1 MLCIVATTVLIDLQ
15 LAAVGNTGDEIV
27 VACNETFEPWC
38 DDRTGIKNI
47 IYFEKFQTEFSNVDS
62 LILCKSK

>member
-27 VACNETFEPWC
+27 IACNETFEDWC
-38 DDRTGIKNI
+38 DDRAGIMKYLKHISTNLYLI
-47 IYFEKFQTEFSNVDS
+47 IR
-62 LILCKSK
+62 